1 MRPHVTHLWWISAGR
16 GRGRGRSPGRIVMSP
31 QPAPAPPP
39 PRLSPCH
46 RHKEQILHFLVHFD
60 GWKPALAAAGAC
72 HQHRQTTGPFT
83 PHTARTLITSFWN
96 SLDFNSSG
104 VDLSYCYNHVAWRV
118 QLETE
123 CVDWR
128 LQFSLDLDCIDERV
142 WWWPAVVV
150 WEIER
155 GRGCEILIQT
165 LNEYSFIGFIVFL
178 VIYDV
183 LMGPVLSSSALFCS
197 SQYASFLQVL
207 TSDKPMYLI

>member
-1 MRPHVTHLWWISAGR
+1 MSPTCDGSLQGR
-16 GRGRGRSPGRIVMSP
+16 RRGPSPGRIVMSP

-60 GWKPALAAAGAC
+60 GWKPALAAAAGPC

-128 LQFSLDLDCIDERV
+128 LQFSLDLNCIDERV
-142 WWWPAVVV
+142 RWPAVRSLRRL
-150 WEIER
+150 R
-155 GRGCEILIQT
+155 GGEVAR
-165 LNEYSFIGFIVFL
+165 FL
-178 VIYDV
+178 YK
-183 LMGPVLSSSALFCS
+183 L
-197 SQYASFLQVL
+197 
-207 TSDKPMYLI
+207 